1 MIQTLKIF
9 ILALTFF
16 LFSCSKVQESAG
28 VTRKSLDE
36 FQVYENPSLKIPPSF
51 NLLPPDEIEERELA
65 DLDQDVAKEI
75 LFGLDEDVKENESNP
90 SNTIDD
96 IIVKTN
102 AKNVDPN
109 IRNEINEK
117 FADELNSSS
126 IYQFDWE
133 NEIEVLDAIK
143 ESERLR
149 NLNFENK
156 SLTDGES
163 PTTKQII
170 KNKKKKRFFIF

>member
-9 ILALTFF
+9 ILAITFF

-75 LFGLDEDVKENESNP
+75 LFGLDEDAKENESNLL
-90 SNTIDD
+90 
-96 IIVKTN
+96 K
-102 AKNVDPN
+102 
-109 IRNEINEK
+109 
-117 FADELNSSS
+117 
-126 IYQFDWE
+126 
-133 NEIEVLDAIK
+133 
-143 ESERLR
+143 
-149 NLNFENK
+149 
-156 SLTDGES
+156 
-163 PTTKQII
+163 
-170 KNKKKKRFFIF
+170 